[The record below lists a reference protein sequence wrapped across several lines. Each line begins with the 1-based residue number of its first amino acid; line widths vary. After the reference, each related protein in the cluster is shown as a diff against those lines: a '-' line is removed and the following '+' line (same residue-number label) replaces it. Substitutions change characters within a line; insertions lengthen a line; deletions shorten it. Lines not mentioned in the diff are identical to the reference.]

1 MGRPPAEPVP
11 RSTRTSLPRAH
22 ATPGVRTDGGA
33 AGDAHSPGVG
43 GAGATAA
50 VGALRA
56 APTGGRAVPVP
67 NDLDHGAEEGTPL
80 GTGRHDGRN

>member
-11 RSTRTSLPRAH
+11 RPTRTSLPRAH

-56 APTGGRAVPVP
+56 VPVP